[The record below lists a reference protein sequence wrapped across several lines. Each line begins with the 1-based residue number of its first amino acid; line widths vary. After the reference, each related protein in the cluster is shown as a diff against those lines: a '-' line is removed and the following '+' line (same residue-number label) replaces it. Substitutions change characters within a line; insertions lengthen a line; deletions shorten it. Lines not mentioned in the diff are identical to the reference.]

1 MAFFITAR
9 IDDHV
14 VSVSAETAAEA
25 FAEAVDWHVKRLVG
39 VTISNGLR
47 SYSVAE
53 FSEAMALSEVAGTIS
68 SSVGQEQSLAQ
79 TAPN

>member
-1 MAFFITAR
+1 MAFIITAR

-14 VSVSAETAAEA
+14 VSASAKTAKEA
-25 FAEAVDWHVKRLVG
+25 FAEAVDWQVKRLAG

-68 SSVGQEQSLAQ
+68 SSVGQEQSLA
-79 TAPN
+79 